1 MSVEAWFYK
10 KEEFQ
15 VTQTWKVMALKM
27 GELTVDKSTLTYGQ
41 DFGQLMDIPIWAAA
55 IYGGDQKILVD
66 TGIHDP
72 KWVHETI
79 SPCRQEHDEEIVSA
93 LKEGPG
99 WHPEEVDLVINTH
112 LHYDHCG
119 NNRLFPNAKL
129 IVQEKEW
136 QAAHHP
142 IPSQR
147 EIYLNELYDEVDYF
161 AWQFVHG
168 EEEILPG
175 IKVFLTPGHSEGH
188 QSVLVKTEQGNLC
201 ISADVANLLV
211 NIQENI
217 PAGILTNTKEI
228 FQSMD
233 RVRQVA
239 DRIFPG
245 HDPSIEKY
253 QTSHFPSLK

>member
-1 MSVEAWFYK
+1 M
-10 KEEFQ
+10 
-15 VTQTWKVMALKM
+15 
-27 GELTVDKSTLTYGQ
+27 
-41 DFGQLMDIPIWAAA
+41 AAA
-55 IYGGDQKILVD
+55 IYGGGANILVD

-72 KWVHETI
+72 KWVNDQI
-79 SPCRQEHDEEIVSA
+79 APCRQRSDEQIVSA
-93 LKEGPG
+93 LKEGLG
-99 WHPEEVDLVINTH
+99 WKPEDVDIVINTH

-119 NNRLFPNAKL
+119 NNRRFTNAKF

-147 EIYLNELYDEVDYF
+147 DIYLAELYDEIDYF
-161 AWQFVHG
+161 AWRFVRG

-188 QSVLVKTEQGNLC
+188 QSVLVKTEEGNLC
-201 ISADVANLLV
+201 ISADVSNLLV

-217 PAGILTNTKEI
+217 PAGILTNTREI
-228 FQSMD
+228 FESME

-245 HDPSIEKY
+245 HEPMIKKY
-253 QTSHFPSLK
+253 QTSDFPTLKS